1 MTDLLLRAGTPT
13 DAEALDTLIQAHREE
28 GHLLARDADEIRRR
42 ASRFV
47 VCEVDGAIVACAEL
61 APLSKT
67 QAEIRSLVVAR
78 DFRRAGVAARVV
90 DEVRQRARSA
100 GFDTLCAFTHDPRFF
115 VRQNFSLV
123 PHLWLPNKIAKDCV
137 TCPLFR
143 RCDQHAMVLPLKEI
157 ARYGINRVPAAEHRR
172 VAVA

>member
-1 MTDLLLRAGTPT
+1 MTDVLLRAGTPA
-13 DAEALDTLIQAHREE
+13 DAEALDALIQAHREE
-28 GHLLARDADEIRRR
+28 GHLLARHADEIRRR

-67 QAEIRSLVVAR
+67 EAEIRSLVVAR
-78 DFRRAGVAARVV
+78 DFRRVGVAARVV
-90 DEVRQRARSA
+90 DEVRQRARAA
-100 GFDTLCAFTHDPRFF
+100 GFDRLCAFTHDPRFF
-115 VRQNFSLV
+115 VRQNFSIV
-123 PHLWLPNKIAKDCV
+123 PHLWVPNKIAKDCV
-137 TCPLFR
+137 SCPLFR

-157 ARYGINRVPAAEHRR
+157 VRYGVNRVPAAEDRR